1 MTTAVHTN
9 KARLEYSIAFI
20 GYADLVGEVEAASH
34 QDLAGDNYYQD
45 LAEPEDWTGA
55 LRGIQ
60 HRRDAE
66 RRVVN
71 LLANEIYR
79 HLGCQNTAQYKA
91 RIRAVRRG
99 TVDLYSDMGPCHSC
113 RSVIKDFRWDFPT
126 LAVDVRY
133 RNALRGGGSAA
144 LIPAG
149 EGLFGMYGIGDAVQR
164 PDGQWVK
171 SYPGAPV
178 PAATATFDVKVA
190 GPAGDRFRGT
200 LDAVDQQPHAPY
212 LYPAPNATAA
222 PLDEAT
228 AVLDKIAQAIRNQMA
243 PGQQMRP
250 SPSGSGSAAS
260 TRAPSGWPAS
270 ADRARRAAR
279 RSRRSSRTS
288 RRSASRSSTRPRPRR
303 RTARGTP
310 TPPGSRTA
318 PGRRSS
324 PPAADHVAEPADDA
338 AAEPAADL
346 GTRPAG

>member
-1 MTTAVHTN
+1 MTTAAYVN
-9 KARLEYSIAFI
+9 QARLKYSIAFI
-20 GYADLVGEVEAASH
+20 GYADLVGEVKAASH
-34 QDLAGDNYYQD
+34 QKLEGDNYYLD
-45 LAEPEDWTGA
+45 LPEPKDWTGA

-60 HRRDAE
+60 HRGDAE

-79 HLGCQNTAQYKA
+79 HLGCESTAQYKA

-99 TVDLYSDMGPCHSC
+99 AVDLYSDMGPCHSC
-113 RSVIKDFRWDFPT
+113 RSVIKDFRSDFPT

-164 PDGQWVK
+164 PDGQWAK

-190 GPAGDRFRGT
+190 GPDGDRFRGT

-250 SPSGSGSAAS
+250 QSFRQWIRGIDQGTVRLDCERGPGQAGRTAVAAFV
-260 TRAPSGWPAS
+260 
-270 ADRARRAAR
+270 ADFPKVRLEVAYEAAAAQTDGYGYADATQGPDGTWLKAFAAR
-279 RSRRSSRTS
+279 R
-288 RRSASRSSTRPRPRR
+288 
-303 RTARGTP
+303 
-310 TPPGSRTA
+310 
-318 PGRRSS
+318 
-324 PPAADHVAEPADDA
+324 
-338 AAEPAADL
+338 
-346 GTRPAG
+346 

>member
-1 MTTAVHTN
+1 MTTAAHTN
-9 KARLEYSIAFI
+9 RARLKFSIAFI
-20 GYADLVGEVEAASH
+20 GYANLVGEVESASH
-34 QDLAGDNYYQD
+34 QELRGDNYYQD
-45 LAEPEDWTGA
+45 LAEPKDWTGA

-66 RRVVN
+66 RQVVN
-71 LLANEIYR
+71 LLADEIYR

-113 RSVIKDFRWDFPT
+113 RSVIKDFRSDFPT

-164 PDGQWVK
+164 ADGQWVK

-190 GPAGDRFRGT
+190 GPDGDRFRGT

-250 SPSGSGSAAS
+250 QSFRQWIRGIDQGTVQLACERGPGQAGRSAVAAFVADFPKVRIEVAYEAAAAQADGYGY
-260 TRAPSGWPAS
+260 TDATQGPAGTWLK
-270 ADRARRAAR
+270 AFAAR
-279 RSRRSSRTS
+279 R
-288 RRSASRSSTRPRPRR
+288 
-303 RTARGTP
+303 
-310 TPPGSRTA
+310 
-318 PGRRSS
+318 
-324 PPAADHVAEPADDA
+324 
-338 AAEPAADL
+338 
-346 GTRPAG
+346 

>member
-190 GPAGDRFRGT
+190 GQAGDRFRGT

-250 SPSGSGSAAS
+250 QSFRQWIRGIDQGTVRLACERGPGQAGRTAVAAFVADFPKVRVEVVYEATAAQADGQGYADA
-260 TRAPSGWPAS
+260 TRQPDGTWTKVF
-270 ADRARRAAR
+270 AAR
-279 RSRRSSRTS
+279 R
-288 RRSASRSSTRPRPRR
+288 
-303 RTARGTP
+303 
-310 TPPGSRTA
+310 
-318 PGRRSS
+318 
-324 PPAADHVAEPADDA
+324 
-338 AAEPAADL
+338 
-346 GTRPAG
+346 